1 MTTHPTNDPAH
12 HTPAATLEAEAA
24 DWLQRRHFWAWSEAD
39 EAQFNTWLAQS
50 GAHRVTYWRLKAG
63 FERSSRLTALNT
75 QTSFGQPRPQ
85 APKSRLHFF
94 MGLAAASLA
103 LAALLGVSNFRLT
116 SQNTGTLYETQVGGR
131 QTIVLT
137 DGSKIDL
144 NTGTAVRVK
153 GRSAQVLRG
162 EAFFQITHDEKRP
175 FIVTAGKHRIVDLG
189 TQFSVRT
196 RAKGLEVALIE
207 GRARIDVPST
217 PSAHA
222 AVLNPGDVA
231 IATSEEI
238 SVSRK
243 SQQDLSGELGWRR
256 GVLVFQNTTLEAA
269 AAEFNR
275 YNRKKLVI
283 AEPVAKLTIGA
294 TFPTD
299 DVEAFARTAKNVF
312 GLTVEHRGDDIMI
325 SK

>member
-1 MTTHPTNDPAH
+1 MTSDPVIPTPMA
-12 HTPAATLEAEAA
+12 LEAEAA
-24 DWLQRRHFWAWSEAD
+24 HWLQRRHFWAWSEAD
-39 EAQFNTWLAQS
+39 QSELDTWLAQS
-50 GAHRVTYWRLKAG
+50 AAHRVAYWRLKAG
-63 FERSSRLTALNT
+63 FERSSRLTALDAGASFGRPSLPA
-75 QTSFGQPRPQ
+75 QTSRFR
-85 APKSRLHFF
+85 FF

-103 LAALLGVSNFRLT
+103 LVAILGVSTLPLAPQT
-116 SQNTGTLYETQVGGR
+116 EGQLYETQVGGR

-162 EAFFQITHDEKRP
+162 EAFFQITHDEARP
-175 FIVTAGKHRIVDLG
+175 FVVTADNHRIIDLG
-189 TQFSVRT
+189 TKFSVRT
-196 RAKGLEVALIE
+196 GKAGLEVALIE
-207 GRARIDVPST
+207 GRARIEAPHT
-217 PSAHA
+217 SARS

-231 IATSEEI
+231 LATATKI

-256 GVLVFQNTTLEAA
+256 GVLVFHNTRLEAA

-275 YNRKKLVI
+275 YNRRKLII
-283 AEPVAKLTIGA
+283 ADSAAARLTIGA

-299 DVEAFARTAKNVF
+299 DIEAFARTAKNVF
-312 GLTVEHRGDDIMI
+312 GLRVENRGDDIVI
-325 SK
+325 SH